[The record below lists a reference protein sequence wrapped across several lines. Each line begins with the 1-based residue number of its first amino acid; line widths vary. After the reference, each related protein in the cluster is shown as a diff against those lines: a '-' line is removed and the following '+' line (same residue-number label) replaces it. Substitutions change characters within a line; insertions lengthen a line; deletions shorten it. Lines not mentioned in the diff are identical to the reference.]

1 MALPKQI
8 EQQLKEIEAL
18 EQKLA
23 APSETNETP
32 VDTQTEAPPQEPET
46 VQTAEVQPTE
56 PKPVPVVSEENW
68 EQKYNTLNGKY
79 NAEVPRL
86 HAQVKD
92 LVSQLEQLKTQVNT
106 KPEVKEAPVQV
117 ERLVTDEDV
126 EAFGSDLIEV
136 QRKVAKEVAMEF
148 RKDLDLLKAE
158 NEKLKEQLLKTGN
171 QVGEFTFEQKLHR
184 LVPDFVQVNE
194 DPRWISWLDEVDPLL
209 RAPRRTVAQE
219 AFSRGDA
226 EAVADYVGMFKSSLP
241 KDSTSARQAEV
252 QRQVQPTRS
261 VATQQPVSQKGK
273 TYTTREIETMFAK
286 ATKLHASQKFEEAKK
301 LEAEIDA
308 AYMEGRVTA

>member
-8 EQQLKEIEAL
+8 EQQLKEIEAF
-18 EQKLA
+18 EQKLV
-23 APSETNETP
+23 APNEEP
-32 VDTQTEAPPQEPET
+32 QLADTQTEATPQEPEIAQEA
-46 VQTAEVQPTE
+46 VAQPAE
-56 PKPVPVVSEENW
+56 PKPAPVVSEDNW

-92 LVSQLEQLKTQVNT
+92 LIAQVESLKVQLDT
-106 KPEVKEAPVQV
+106 KPEDKKEPVQV
-117 ERLVTDEDV
+117 ERLVTDADV

-148 RKDLDLLKAE
+148 KQDLDLLKAE
-158 NEKLKEQLLKTGN
+158 NQKLKEQLLKTGN
-171 QVGEFTFEQKLHR
+171 QVGEFTFEQKLYR
-184 LVPDFVQVNE
+184 LVPDFVQVNA
-194 DPRWISWLDEVDPLL
+194 DPRWVSWLDEVDPLL
-209 RAPRRTVAQE
+209 RAPRRTVAQQ
-219 AFSRGDA
+219 AFNNGDA
-226 EAVADYVGMFKSSLP
+226 EAVADYVEMFRKTLP
-241 KDSTSARQAEV
+241 KDTTNERQAEV

-273 TYTTREIETMFAK
+273 TYTTREIENMFAK

>member
-8 EQQLKEIEAL
+8 EQQLKEIEAF

-23 APSETNETP
+23 APNEEP
-32 VDTQTEAPPQEPET
+32 QLADTQTEATPQEPEIAQEA
-46 VQTAEVQPTE
+46 VAQPAE
-56 PKPVPVVSEENW
+56 PKPAPVVSEDNW

-92 LVSQLEQLKTQVNT
+92 LVAQVESLKVQLDT
-106 KPEVKEAPVQV
+106 KPEDKKEPVQV
-117 ERLVTDEDV
+117 ERLVTDADV

-148 RKDLDLLKAE
+148 KQDLDLLKAE
-158 NEKLKEQLLKTGN
+158 NQKLKEQLLKTGN
-171 QVGEFTFEQKLHR
+171 QVGEFTFEQKLYR
-184 LVPDFVQVNE
+184 LVPDFVQVNA
-194 DPRWISWLDEVDPLL
+194 DPRWVSWLDEVDPLL
-209 RAPRRTVAQE
+209 RAPRRTVAQQ
-219 AFSRGDA
+219 AFNNGDA
-226 EAVADYVGMFKSSLP
+226 EAVADYVEMFRKTLP
-241 KDSTSARQAEV
+241 KDTTNERQAEV

-273 TYTTREIETMFAK
+273 TYTTREIENMFAK